1 MRTSTLHQQ
10 DQVITARSPATALLV
25 VDSADR
31 NPTKV
36 YASNT
41 NGDNTTFYN
50 PLYPFV
56 APVPNTPYD
65 FTIARGQNVFTGF
78 VKRIGI
84 TEICFKWGLFQ
95 INETCNKFYYTTS
108 VQDGPQYGV
117 ERVIPVGFY
126 TAQQLAEVLTLAIDE
141 GAEALQVGWDPVSQ
155 RFNMFSNDGLEFA
168 VIPPTDNPFNGD
180 TFQNKPYKSL
190 FDIMGWVYS
199 TCGEYSSTRKVAGNP
214 PSRWTE
220 YVDIVCTNLTNNQCI
235 KDFSTLPELYN
246 PKNLLCRLYLDQD
259 IQLTTDSGFPYS
271 GPTTY
276 YRQFNPPKM
285 IEWNEAQPIGNL
297 QFQVFDDSGRILQ
310 SWAESIQPTYACP
323 DWKMTM
329 LLSED

>member
-1 MRTSTLHQQ
+1 MRTSK

-41 NGDNTTFYN
+41 NGDTTNFYN

-65 FTIARGQNVFTGF
+65 FTISKGQNVFTGF

-84 TEICFKWGLFQ
+84 TELCFKWGLFQ
-95 INETCNKFYYTTS
+95 INETCNKFYFTSS
-108 VQDGPQYGV
+108 VQDGPNYGV
-117 ERVIPVGFY
+117 QLTIPVGYY
-126 TAQQLAEVLTLAIDE
+126 TPNDLAIKITQLSNTLSSSNEFRVD
-141 GAEALQVGWDPVSQ
+141 WDPVLQ
-155 RFNMFSNDGLEFA
+155 RFTASSIEGYNFA
-168 VIPPTDNPFNGD
+168 VIPPTIGGIAFVN
-180 TFQNKPYKSL
+180 TPYKTL

-199 TCGEYSSTRKVAGNP
+199 TCGEYSPAKKIAGNP

-235 KDFSTLPELYN
+235 KDFSTLPEIYN

-259 IQLTTDSGFPYS
+259 NQLPGDVPYS

-276 YRQFNPPKM
+276 YRQFSAPKM